1 MKNKYKIKA
10 QRGVTYEC
18 YRGFTDTV
26 GNRVRRGQ
34 RCVVLSDLRD
44 YYYMISPSGTGYGKM
59 VPKDEFA
66 SRFIPLNPL
75 DAHYLPND

>member
-10 QRGVTYEC
+10 QRGITYEC
-18 YRGFTDTV
+18 YRGFTDSV
-26 GNRVRRGQ
+26 GTRVRRGQ
-34 RCVVLSDLRD
+34 RYVMLSDLINS
-44 YYYMISPSGTGYGKM
+44 YYMISPSGKGYGKL
-59 VPKDEFA
+59 VPKKEFA